1 MAFRALRVWSR
12 CRTRE
17 EPRRRCDPAG
27 RILGSPPIRGLRPIG
42 SHLHSQTLGVVLVQ
56 SPLHRVVP
64 DVSPDGIQGR
74 LTANDV
80 IIEARLPGEITETGR
95 PDTFGR
101 DGFELA
107 HDRS

>member
-42 SHLHSQTLGVVLVQ
+42 SHLHSQTLGGVLVQ
-56 SPLHRVVP
+56 SPLHRGVP
-64 DVSPDGIQGR
+64 DVSPYGHQGR

-80 IIEARLPGEITETGR
+80 IIEARFAREITETRR
-95 PDTFGR
+95 PYKFGR
-101 DGFELA
+101 DGFEVA
-107 HDRS
+107 